1 MISPIFVKDYSS
13 PQVNK
18 KEVLRY
24 AGVKSEVDSVNSIIN
39 ECLNESKSKLFNKV
53 CYVLVDVKID
63 EDIIDFGFSKVRSK
77 SLAKNLR
84 SFNKAIIFSATIG
97 VEIDRLI
104 AKYNVVSPVKALI
117 FQAIGAERI
126 ESLCNVF
133 NEDIKGQYK
142 EIAPR
147 FSAGYGDLNIEFQRD
162 IFKLLDCH
170 KKIGLTL
177 NDSLIMS
184 PSKSVTAIIGVK

>member
-39 ECLNESKSKLFNKV
+39 ECLIESKSKLFYKV

-77 SLAKNLR
+77 SLAKNLS

>member
-1 MISPIFVKDYSS
+1 MISPI
-13 PQVNK
+13 
-18 KEVLRY
+18 L
-24 AGVKSEVDSVNSIIN
+24 N
-39 ECLNESKSKLFNKV
+39 ECLIESKSKLFYKV

-77 SLAKNLR
+77 SLAKNLN

>member
-39 ECLNESKSKLFNKV
+39 ECLIESKSKLFYKV

-77 SLAKNLR
+77 SLAKNLS

-133 NEDIKGQYK
+133 NKDIKGQYK

-177 NDSLIMS
+177 NDSFIMS

>member
-39 ECLNESKSKLFNKV
+39 ECLIESKSKLIYKV

-77 SLAKNLR
+77 SLAKNLS